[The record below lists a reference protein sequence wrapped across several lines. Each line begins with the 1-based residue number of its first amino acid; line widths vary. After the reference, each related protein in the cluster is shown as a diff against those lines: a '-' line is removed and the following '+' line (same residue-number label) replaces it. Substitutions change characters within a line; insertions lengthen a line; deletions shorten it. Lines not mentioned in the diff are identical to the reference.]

1 MTALRKV
8 TIATP
13 IRHGLDS
20 NYMKWFIPTIQ
31 RGLPGIE
38 LNHLVIEGPS
48 VNFARNACATAVL
61 ESNQDEIWFIDD
73 DMGPT
78 TEMLE
83 RFGSH
88 DVDIVA
94 GYYCKRKPGKP
105 QWLFVPKPGAEKQ
118 PNGLLECSAVATG
131 ALRIKTHVLRKIAEV
146 FPWNA
151 FDAKDTEAEPVRR
164 CHDWFRMGVV
174 GPDTPEG
181 KLEEI
186 NQILFDEDWA
196 SASTSSA
203 INNVIERKPQP
214 GRLLGEDYF
223 FCRDARKA
231 GFKVWV
237 DLDAPPW
244 PHFGTIGFPIP
255 EAAVGWGPNVVQ
267 KMPTAEEL

>member
-38 LNHLVIEGPS
+38 LDHLVIEGPS
-48 VNFARNACATAVL
+48 VNFARNACATEVL
-61 ESNQDEIWFIDD
+61 NRGSDELWFIDD

-78 TEMLE
+78 AQMLE
-83 RFGSH
+83 RLGSH

-118 PNGLLECSAVATG
+118 ANGLLECSAVATG
-131 ALRIKTHVLRKIAEV
+131 ALRIKTHVLRTMAEV

-186 NQILFDEDWA
+186 DRILFNQDWA
-196 SASTSSA
+196 SASTASA
-203 INNVIERKPQP
+203 ICNVIDREPKP

-223 FCRDARKA
+223 FCRDARLA
-231 GFKVWV
+231 GFQVWV

-244 PHFGTIGFPIP
+244 PHYGTVGFPIP

-267 KMPTAEEL
+267 KMPVAEEL